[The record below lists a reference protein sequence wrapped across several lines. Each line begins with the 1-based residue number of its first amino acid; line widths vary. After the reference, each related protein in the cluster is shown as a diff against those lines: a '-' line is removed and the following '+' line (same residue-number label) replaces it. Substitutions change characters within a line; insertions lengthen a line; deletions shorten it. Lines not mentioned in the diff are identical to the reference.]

1 MNFVTRQVKQKNKQI
16 IKQII
21 KQITQNIK
29 AHSEQREPKY
39 SVVCEKQP
47 ILVK

>member
-1 MNFVTRQVKQKNKQI
+1 MNFVIRQVKQRNKQI

-21 KQITQNIK
+21 KQHTQNIK
-29 AHSEQREPKY
+29 AHLEPQEPEY
-39 SVVCEKQP
+39 LVVCEKQQ